1 MRTRSRFPPISFSSC
16 APGHAPGHSCEV
28 RRNLHHE
35 HGIRLLH
42 ALLVRSVVRCCDR
55 DVDAAAIGIRHE
67 RRGAGVLPAGR
78 VASHAAVTVL
88 VDEQPNSAG
97 MPLPNGDTT
106 SAVRAHPEIMARFA
120 CEPMP
125 PFPRVSM
132 LFETWSMV
140 TTEAP
145 PATSR
150 ESSTCANRVASVVEF
165 ESSPRR
171 AIAAFT

>member
-1 MRTRSRFPPISFSSC
+1 
-16 APGHAPGHSCEV
+16 V

-132 LFETWSMV
+132 LFETWSMDDGGAAGD
-140 TTEAP
+140 EP
-145 PATSR
+145 R
-150 ESSTCANRVASVVEF
+150 EQHLREPGRVGRRVRVEP
-165 ESSPRR
+165 ETGHRR
-171 AIAAFT
+171 VHVS